1 MVALQQAIEG
11 VKGYMQSNIIPHLPM
26 DRQFVAGVALGV
38 AANKADKMVQQLKE
52 NQLVKLLGVIDG
64 DMLDDDALFMAMREQ
79 MQKQGS
85 LMFDIPWVGKLTFS
99 APDIDA
105 LQRYVQGR

>member
-1 MVALQQAIEG
+1 MVALQQFVEG

-38 AANKADKMVQQLKE
+38 AANKSDKMVQQLKE
-52 NQLVKLLGVIDG
+52 NQLVKLMGVIDG
-64 DMLDDDALFMAMREQ
+64 DMLDDDALFSAMREQ

-85 LMFDIPWVGKLTFS
+85 LLIDIPWIGKLTFNT
-99 APDIDA
+99 PDVDA
-105 LQRYVQGR
+105 LQRSVQGR